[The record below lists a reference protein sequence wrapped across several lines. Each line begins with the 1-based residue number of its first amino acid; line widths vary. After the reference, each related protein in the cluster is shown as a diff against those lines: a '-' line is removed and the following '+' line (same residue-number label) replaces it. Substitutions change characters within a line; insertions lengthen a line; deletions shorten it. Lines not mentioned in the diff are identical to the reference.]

1 MKTVNIR
8 EVASLLLALSSI
20 ADQFNDNVDTQMVN
34 EFVIRTMADL
44 VERATEEEPIE

>member
-8 EVASLLLALSSI
+8 EVSAMLMALASI

-34 EFVIRTMADL
+34 DFIIRTLAEL
-44 VERATEEEPIE
+44 VERATEPEINE